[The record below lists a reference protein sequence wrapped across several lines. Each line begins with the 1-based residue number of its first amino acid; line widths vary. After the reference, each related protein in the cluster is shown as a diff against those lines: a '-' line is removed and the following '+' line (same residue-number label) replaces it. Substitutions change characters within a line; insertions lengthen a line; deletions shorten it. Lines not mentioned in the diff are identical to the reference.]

1 MSIEMAFIG
10 VLIFL
15 CGWLGVVCMLINHRV
30 TLLKELAE
38 LHWKRM
44 NRMEA
49 TRTPEEPQ
57 K

>member
-15 CGWLGVVCMLINHRV
+15 CGLLGVVCMLINHRV